1 MTGGGAEHRADR
13 RAAIKQHHPD
23 RGGSAEALDAALAAV
38 DRRHAGEPDVTP
50 NRPRRRRESPM
61 TRVLRLT
68 TRRVRRLL
76 PRSARGSR
84 RYIDL

>member
-1 MTGGGAEHRADR
+1 MTRGGTEHRADR

-23 RGGSAEALDAALAAV
+23 RGGSADALDAALAAV
-38 DRRHAGEPDVTP
+38 DRRHAAGPDVTP
-50 NRPRRRRESPM
+50 VQPRRRNESPLA
-61 TRVLRLT
+61 RVLHRT